1 MSETSALLKR
11 PRGAPAPAHHVRT
24 RAACG
29 QDEGAVRAP
38 GAGLAPRPRAGPA
51 SGHPAAAGRRTGAE
65 GEHWPPSLSCD
76 FHAQDRSPRPGT
88 SQRDGRPPEASLWMK
103 NGGQLPRDRRA
114 GAVPRA
120 RFRGGSSCK
129 RMGHRS
135 QGVRRRETKR
145 LFP

>member
-51 SGHPAAAGRRTGAE
+51 SGHPPLPDAAREPKVSTGPLPCHATSTLRTEA
-65 GEHWPPSLSCD
+65 
-76 FHAQDRSPRPGT
+76 PG
-88 SQRDGRPPEASLWMK
+88 Q
-103 NGGQLPRDRRA
+103 
-114 GAVPRA
+114 A
-120 RFRGGSSCK
+120 RVRGTVAPQKLHSG
-129 RMGHRS
+129 
-135 QGVRRRETKR
+135 
-145 LFP
+145 